1 MAPGATGGEP
11 GPVTTVPY
19 LLYDVFTDVPF
30 AGNPLAVAIDPPP
43 LTTEQCAAVARE
55 LNLSETVFLRTGG
68 PEVATRIF
76 TPAAELPFAG
86 HPTIGAAL
94 ALHEHGLV
102 GDRVVLDEG
111 VGAVGVTIDAGLAT
125 LTTPRAPAT
134 VDAADPA
141 DVARTLGLGPDDLH
155 PALGPRGWS
164 AGVPFTVAAVRDVDV
179 LARCRPDPGWWRDT
193 VARTEAPDLYVLA
206 PVDGPTGRR
215 WRARMFAPGLGILE
229 DPATG
234 AAAAAAVGFLA
245 AVAPASRLEEGWL
258 VTQGVEAGRPSEL
271 HVGAVVDGAELVA
284 ATVGGRAVRV
294 GRGELDV

>member
-1 MAPGATGGEP
+1 M
-11 GPVTTVPY
+11 
-19 LLYDVFTDVPF
+19 
-30 AGNPLAVAIDPPP
+30 
-43 LTTEQCAAVARE
+43 
-55 LNLSETVFLRTGG
+55 
-68 PEVATRIF
+68 
-76 TPAAELPFAG
+76 
-86 HPTIGAAL
+86 
-94 ALHEHGLV
+94 
-102 GDRVVLDEG
+102 
-111 VGAVGVTIDAGLAT
+111 
-125 LTTPRAPAT
+125 
-134 VDAADPA
+134 
-141 DVARTLGLGPDDLH
+141 
-155 PALGPRGWS
+155 
-164 AGVPFTVAAVRDVDV
+164 
-179 LARCRPDPGWWRDT
+179 
-193 VARTEAPDLYVLA
+193 ARTEAPDLYVLA